1 MRCRDFLPYRIKC
14 YIARYGNCSACRGCR
29 SACRGRPADKSLA
42 VRSGEAVCGKR
53 ICACR
58 NACDVCHCART
69 AVCIEADGIGCG
81 RCSSAYRHGC
91 FYNREA
97 GGDILIG
104 LAGDEFK
111 LRQSDLKR
119 ACRARVNGA
128 LEGCYHG
135 VCRAFVVCG
144 GSHAVDHYSRFA
156 VFCAF
161 GIVGGVKAE
170 LGFQSRRQTSGAGD
184 VRQSGGNI
192 QNHLN

>member
-1 MRCRDFLPYRIKC
+1 MRCRDFLPYRIK
-14 YIARYGNCSACRGCR
+14 RYVFRYVIGCRCDDAACR
-29 SACRGRPADKSLA
+29 ACRPADKSLA

-53 ICACR
+53 ICACG
-58 NACDVCHCART
+58 NSCDVCHCART
-69 AVCIEADGIGCG
+69 AVCIEADGIGRDG
-81 RCSSAYRHGC
+81 GSVDGYLRRNNA
-91 FYNREA
+91 EA
-97 GGDILIG
+97 RGVILKVV

-119 ACRARVNGA
+119 ACRACVNGA

-144 GSHAVDHYSRFA
+144 GSRAVDHYSRFA
-156 VFCAF
+156 FFCAF
-161 GIVGGVKAE
+161 GIVDGVKAE
-170 LGFQSRRQTSGAGD
+170 LGFQSSRQTSGAGD